1 VRARRALLAAALLL
15 AACGVALW
23 LWTSGPVPIAN
34 SPVELVIGK
43 RLQID
48 ATPARELAF
57 SRDGLVAMSWADGRI
72 LVLAPGPSDGRH
84 GGEVRHPGGAAA
96 VAFSADGSL
105 LATGGYDG
113 LIRLWAVDGLRLLRT
128 IRIGRGTIWSLDF
141 SPDGT
146 RLASGGEDRLVRIW
160 SVADGKPLAALA
172 GHRLNIWKVRYSPD
186 GKWLAS
192 SSFDHDIRL
201 WNAATGRP
209 VRTLQGHREA
219 VVGLAFS
226 PDGRLLASGSDDST
240 VRIWR
245 VADGAPLR
253 TIEAGNHT
261 YDVAFS
267 PDGTR
272 LATSGRA
279 RGAIGTFVYGA
290 IGMWKPGDVVH
301 LWRVSDGALLA
312 AARQSDDAMYVAY
325 HPDGAHLATAS
336 EDGTVSEWSIWPR
349 RR

>member
-1 VRARRALLAAALLL
+1 MRARRALLAVALLL
-15 AACGVALW
+15 AACGAALW
-23 LWTSGPVPIAN
+23 LWTRQPAPVPIAS
-34 SPVELVIGK
+34 SPVALTLEK
-43 RLQID
+43 RVQPGT
-48 ATPARELAF
+48 APARELAF
-57 SRDGLVAMSWADGRI
+57 NRYGLLAMSWADGRV
-72 LVLAPGPSDGRH
+72 LVGSSAG
-84 GGEVRHPGGAAA
+84 RHPGGAAS
-96 VAFSADGSL
+96 VAFSADGTL

-113 LIRLWAVDGLRLLRT
+113 NIRLWAVDGMHLLRT
-128 IRIGRGTIWSLDF
+128 IKIGQGTIWSLGF
-141 SPDGT
+141 SPDGI
-146 RLASGGEDRLVRIW
+146 RLASGGEDRLVRVW
-160 SVADGKPLAALA
+160 NVDDGMPMAALA

-201 WNAATGRP
+201 WDASTGRM
-209 VRTLQGHREA
+209 VRILKGHRQA

-226 PDGRLLASGSDDST
+226 PDGALLASSSDDST

-245 VADGAPLR
+245 ASDGAPLR

-279 RGAIGTFVYGA
+279 RGAIGTFIYGA
-290 IGMWKPGDVVH
+290 VGGWKPGDVVH

-312 AARQSDDAMYVAY
+312 AAKQPDDAMYVAY
-325 HPDGAHLATAS
+325 APTGDRLATAS
-336 EDGTVSEWSIWPR
+336 EDGSVTVWKIGR
-349 RR
+349 G